1 MPDNEETEET
11 EESLLDDNENDN
23 DDDDGLTDEER
34 DELDAQIADKQ
45 ADVSSAA
52 AAGRKKSIK
61 RLKFLTKANRYLQ
74 QSKKIL
80 NSAVKIATKPHPVII
95 VNEVLTHANAYVN
108 KQAAGHV
115 IGNKGWNYVLG
126 LPDNFA
132 LFLWQKLALKGEV
145 DTMTTSTKIKTRVK
159 VTTVYGIDFR
169 YIARDRELMYAD
181 GSTIE
186 EVTSVLG
193 RVVIEDVGPR
203 YKVTRQIEL
212 TGRRG
217 NGVFRVLPMV
227 PEKIYPSKM
236 GDELIVRLRPFLQ
249 KGINRSVFLCGE
261 PGTGKTCMTEYLSEN
276 LGHTCLTFESSELF
290 QLNVTQ
296 MRFILTL
303 LKPDTLIVNDIDRS
317 MGNASAQVLGILE
330 MLSKHVILTVVTANT
345 AKLAPAAL
353 RPGRFD
359 EVIYVKTLGE
369 DTIRTMLEGFPPS
382 IYKQVHN
389 WPAAFINELV
399 VRAKTLGMKNLKYEI
414 AELQSRVDLNGGT
427 DGVRDNTQT
436 NQVG

>member
-1 MPDNEETEET
+1 MPDTDETEET
-11 EESLLDDNENDN
+11 EESTEEEF
-23 DDDDGLTDEER
+23 DDGLTDEER
-34 DELDAQIADKQ
+34 DELDAQHAEKQ
-45 ADVSSAA
+45 AEVSSKA

-61 RLKFLTKANRYLQ
+61 RLKMLTKANQYLQ
-74 QSKKIL
+74 QGKKVL

-95 VNEVLTHANAYVN
+95 LNEALLHANAYVN

-145 DTMTTSTKIKTRVK
+145 DTMTTATKIKTRVK
-159 VTTVYGIDFR
+159 VTNVYGIDFR
-169 YIARDRELMYAD
+169 YIPRDRELMYAD

-186 EVTSVLG
+186 EVMAVLG
-193 RVVIEDVGPR
+193 RVVMEDVGPR

-217 NGVFRVLPMV
+217 NGVFRVLPMT

-236 GDELIVRLRPFLQ
+236 GDELITRLRPFLK
-249 KGINRSVFLCGE
+249 KGVNRSVFLCGA

-296 MRFILTL
+296 MRFILTM

-317 MGNASAQVLGILE
+317 MGQASAQILSILE
-330 MLSKHVILTVVTANT
+330 MLSKYVVLTVVTANT

-369 DTIRTMLEGFPPS
+369 DTIRTMLEGFPEAV
-382 IYKQVHN
+382 YKQVHN

-399 VRAKTLGMKNLKYEI
+399 VRANTLGTKHLTYEI

-427 DGVRDNTQT
+427 DGER
-436 NQVG
+436 GPGAGAEAG